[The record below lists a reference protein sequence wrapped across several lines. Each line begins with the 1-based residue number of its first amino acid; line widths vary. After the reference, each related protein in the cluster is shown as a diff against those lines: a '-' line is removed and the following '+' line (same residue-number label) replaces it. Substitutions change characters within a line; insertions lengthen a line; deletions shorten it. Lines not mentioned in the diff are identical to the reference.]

1 MRIIGSAKELASEGG
16 YEAVQMR
23 SVADR
28 SGVALGTV
36 YRYFPSKN
44 HLLVVALVLEFEGA
58 ARRFAEA
65 ELPGDTPHDRI
76 MVVFRASVAQL
87 EENPRLYD
95 ALVRATMFAD
105 ASSAPE
111 LDHLGY
117 VLTDLFARAAGIDA
131 VTEEVLNAVHI
142 IADVWMSTLVSW
154 AAGRQSTREVLAQV
168 RAHGD
173 PVDATAEVV
182 EGAHAPMMQHVAPA
196 IQERVNQFFGYEAV
210 TRVAIRQGFVQ
221 AERVKRPVSSAPS
234 LRHFTART
242 NAGPTEVPEELGESL
257 RGIADP
263 GLKACLES
271 LARGLSSGDG
281 MPEVT
286 TVRVVGRI
294 GGDRIGECDL
304 SAVMCGEP
312 DDRGIC
318 DSLVVRF
325 LHIDHDALGR
335 CGAAME
341 RILGR
346 CDAA

>member
-1 MRIIGSAKELASEGG
+1 MADDPTTEVAHTRQRAFSTPGADLRPAQRARYMRIIGSAKELASEGG

-44 HLLVVALVLEFEGA
+44 HLLVVALVLEFEAA
-58 ARRFAEA
+58 ARRFAET

-154 AAGRQSTREVLAQV
+154 AAGRQSTREVLA
-168 RAHGD
+168 HTD
-173 PVDATAEVV
+173 T
-182 EGAHAPMMQHVAPA
+182 
-196 IQERVNQFFGYEAV
+196 AV
-210 TRVAIRQGFVQ
+210 TLVFDRL
-221 AERVKRPVSSAPS
+221 ERLQR
-234 LRHFTART
+234 
-242 NAGPTEVPEELGESL
+242 AG
-257 RGIADP
+257 
-263 GLKACLES
+263 
-271 LARGLSSGDG
+271 
-281 MPEVT
+281 
-286 TVRVVGRI
+286 
-294 GGDRIGECDL
+294 
-304 SAVMCGEP
+304 
-312 DDRGIC
+312 
-318 DSLVVRF
+318 
-325 LHIDHDALGR
+325 
-335 CGAAME
+335 
-341 RILGR
+341 
-346 CDAA
+346 